1 MTSSKALFYFCIAF
15 ILGIALES
23 LVFLPQIII
32 WVFLLIGIFIILF
45 SVLKNKNAAIVFG
58 FCLLFFMIGV
68 LWLQIFEFSVS
79 QDTLSKLN
87 DAPEK
92 IKLTGT
98 IIYEPEIRDVTQK
111 LKVRVND
118 SFVLVTAS
126 RYPEYH
132 YLDIIRLN
140 GKLKT
145 PAIFDEFNYKDYL
158 MKDGIYSVMNFSSIE
173 IIGGQSNP
181 SIFSSWQKGLFT
193 IKKTLLESIGAVFSP
208 PESFIM
214 EGIVFGNDK
223 NTPQDLKDAFTVT
236 GLSHVTAVSGS
247 NMVILI
253 EMAVF
258 LLLALG
264 FWRQQALV
272 VALFFIWFYIALIGF
287 PVSAIRAV
295 IMGSVLLVAQI
306 LGRQNAGARVLV
318 LAATL
323 MIIQNPFLLRYDVS
337 FQLSFL
343 ASLGIIYGKPFID
356 YYIKKI
362 TKERFTF
369 WVDIISV
376 TLASQFFTLPVIMYN
391 FGRLSLV
398 APITNIL
405 VLPIIPWLT
414 MLGFAIAVLGS
425 VSYLLGFVISLPCLV
440 LLAYFLRV
448 ITLFD
453 QPWSVLEINHF
464 SWIWFLLYYAGLVL
478 LLWIFYQKKRDAF
491 LSF

>member
-1 MTSSKALFYFCIAF
+1 
-15 ILGIALES
+15 
-23 LVFLPQIII
+23 
-32 WVFLLIGIFIILF
+32 
-45 SVLKNKNAAIVFG
+45 
-58 FCLLFFMIGV
+58 
-68 LWLQIFEFSVS
+68 
-79 QDTLSKLN
+79 
-87 DAPEK
+87 
-92 IKLTGT
+92 
-98 IIYEPEIRDVTQK
+98 
-111 LKVRVND
+111 
-118 SFVLVTAS
+118 
-126 RYPEYH
+126 
-132 YLDIIRLN
+132 
-140 GKLKT
+140 
-145 PAIFDEFNYKDYL
+145 
-158 MKDGIYSVMNFSSIE
+158 
-173 IIGGQSNP
+173 
-181 SIFSSWQKGLFT
+181 
-193 IKKTLLESIGAVFSP
+193 
-208 PESFIM
+208 
-214 EGIVFGNDK
+214 
-223 NTPQDLKDAFTVT
+223 
-236 GLSHVTAVSGS
+236 
-247 NMVILI
+247 
-253 EMAVF
+253 
-258 LLLALG
+258 
-264 FWRQQALV
+264 
-272 VALFFIWFYIALIGF
+272 
-287 PVSAIRAV
+287 
-295 IMGSVLLVAQI
+295 MGSVLLVAQI

-414 MLGFAIAVLGS
+414 ILGFVIAVLGS

-448 ITLFD
+448 ITLFN

-464 SWIWFLLYYAGLVL
+464 SWIWFLLYYAGLIL
-478 LLWIFYQKKRDAF
+478 LLWIFYQKKHDAF